1 MLAPAAT
8 PVSTPPVFQHLQ
20 SAHCESGVITSL
32 LRHEGVPISEAM
44 AFGLS
49 SALAFAYIPLV
60 KINNLPLIGYRML
73 PRHILKGLKSKLDL
87 PLRFETFRAPA
98 EGRRRLDELLDQGR
112 VVGLQGSVFF
122 LPYFPVNMR
131 FHFNAHNLLVYGR
144 EGNDYLVSDPV
155 FGSVTRCPA
164 RDLQRARFVRG
175 ALAPKGLLYYFDRPL
190 PPVDPTP
197 MLRAA
202 IRKNCHIMLH
212 AFLPFLGCS
221 GIALLGRRVLKLP
234 AEKDPEYTRRFVG
247 HIVRMQEEIGTGGAG
262 FRFLYA
268 AFLQEASD
276 RLALPELQRLSM
288 ELTAIGDEWR
298 DFAVQAARIN
308 KGRSEMNLRGLHDL
322 LLDLSNKERAFFRK
336 LLKAV

>member
-1 MLAPAAT
+1 MLAT
-8 PVSTPPVFQHLQ
+8 DSTPAPTPPAFEHVQ

-32 LRHEGVPISEAM
+32 LRNQGVPISEAM

-60 KINNLPLIGYRML
+60 KINDLPLIGYRML
-73 PRHILKGLKSKLDL
+73 PRHILKGLKSKLRL

-98 EGRRRLDELLDQGR
+98 EGRRRLDELLDQGK

-144 EGNDYLVSDPV
+144 EGSDYLVSDPV
-155 FGSVTRCPA
+155 FGNVTRCPA

-190 PPVDPTP
+190 PAVDPVP

-268 AFLQEASD
+268 AFLQEAAD
-276 RLALPELQRLSM
+276 LLALPELQRLSL

-298 DFAVQAARIN
+298 EFALQAARIS
-308 KGRSEMNLRGLHDL
+308 KGRSEMNLRLLHDL
-322 LLDLSNKERAFFRK
+322 LVDLSNKERAFFRT